1 MLIFFHLIIT
11 CHFLHNCPF
20 PPPAGIPPTPD
31 TPTGVSNTPGTVL
44 LTLSTLESG
53 TTPPQMFLF
62 VVNVTLT
69 FDGSTFSHILEA
81 NDYMDGEARQF
92 TIDGLMVGGIY
103 LFSAQAQNEFGSS
116 DFSGGSLI
124 QIDTSTS
131 QSVCVV
137 SMHFLMII
145 PFPPFQWVPLLPP
158 QPPPGL

>member
-1 MLIFFHLIIT
+1 LILSRKQHQSLLLPVRT
-11 CHFLHNCPF
+11 CPV
-20 PPPAGIPPTPD
+20 PPHAGIPQVPV
-31 TPTGVSNTPGTVL
+31 TPTGISNAPGSVL
-44 LTLSTLESG
+44 LTLSTPESG

-116 DFSGGSLI
+116 DFSGSSLI
-124 QIDTSTS
+124 QIDTCTS
-131 QSVCVV
+131 QSGCVV
-137 SMHFLMII
+137 SMQFLMII
-145 PFPPFQWVPLLPP
+145 PFPPFQLVPFLPP
-158 QPPPGL
+158 QVCQ

>member
-1 MLIFFHLIIT
+1 MN
-11 CHFLHNCPF
+11 NCPF
-20 PPPAGIPPTPD
+20 PPPAGIPRPPD
-31 TPTGVSNTPGTVL
+31 TPTGVSNTAGSVL
-44 LTLSTLESG
+44 LTLSTPESG
-53 TTPPQMFLF
+53 TTPPQMFSF
-62 VVNVTLT
+62 VVNVILA

-137 SMHFLMII
+137 SCTF
-145 PFPPFQWVPLLPP
+145 
-158 QPPPGL
+158 